1 MCALAHTAMTVNAAS
16 MEGCL
21 MRKKYLSSVFV
32 VAMAVGCVVPIYD
45 SSRDIRTKQ
54 LIFVSEGLRHIPRI
68 WERIWG
74 LEMPDLATPYRTHGG
89 VI

>member
-1 MCALAHTAMTVNAAS
+1 
-16 MEGCL
+16 
-21 MRKKYLSSVFV
+21 MRKKYLSSVFL
-32 VAMAVGCVVPIYD
+32 VAMAVGGVVPSYD
-45 SSRDIRTKQ
+45 SSRDVRTKQ